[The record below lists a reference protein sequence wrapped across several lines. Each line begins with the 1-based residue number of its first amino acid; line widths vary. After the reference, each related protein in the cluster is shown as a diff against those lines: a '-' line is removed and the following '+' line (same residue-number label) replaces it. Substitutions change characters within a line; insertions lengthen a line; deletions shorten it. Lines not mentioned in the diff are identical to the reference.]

1 MNCRKSKMA
10 GKKGRSGRK
19 ARTDG
24 KTMRAVSLYIPME
37 EIDTAHMNKGYGKY
51 EWIPE
56 SWFRKFKRYFGAR
69 WQDEVRRLM
78 SDRVKQYQ
86 EQHLWKCRCVNEV
99 VAWHKPNVDHCPQCS
114 YRPTPYERYKSYAK
128 RLVNEQQPKVA
139 EGTIDLCPVCKDS
152 LEVEVTKWG
161 KAKYCKSCNPNR
173 STL

>member
-1 MNCRKSKMA
+1 MA

-19 ARTDG
+19 ARSDG

-37 EIDTAHMNKGYGKY
+37 EIDTAHMNKGYAKY

-78 SDRVKQYQ
+78 SARVKQYQ
-86 EQHLWKCRCVNEV
+86 EDKLWKCRCVNEV

-114 YRPTPYERYKSYAK
+114 YRPTPYERHKSYAQI
-128 RLVNEQQPKVA
+128 RMNEQEMPTTVS
-139 EGTIDLCPVCKDS
+139 IDLCPVCKS
-152 LEVEVTKWG
+152 PLEVEQTKWG
-161 KAKYCKSCNPNR
+161 KSKFCRSCNPSR